1 MTIDRVW
8 ERIVAHEGERFR
20 QILGKEFTYRIA
32 GHGAV
37 LSTTNQT
44 LPKSTFGKAL
54 ERMPARSTVPLQD
67 LRGPS
72 YLYAILMDHRIRQ
85 GDW

>member
-1 MTIDRVW
+1 MSIEQVW
-8 ERIVAHEGERFR
+8 QRIVDHEGKRFK
-20 QILGKEFTYRIA
+20 QIRGKEFTYRIA
-32 GHGAV
+32 GQGAV

-44 LPKSTFGKAL
+44 LPKSVFAQAL
-54 ERMPARSTVPLQD
+54 ERMPVRSTTPLQD